1 MCLSFGAKCD
11 VRSVATSARKVS
23 FVSVFSL
30 LTMSMR
36 EYSSLLKEMGGSNG
50 ATGNDSYQVEHLFI
64 FGVAEKWDKVVLTA
78 VQGALSASREAVAC
92 ARILTAAASL
102 ALVLWGTSCV
112 IKSLKG
118 NGGTGNGS
126 SSSSAGT
133 ESSKGNA

>member
-1 MCLSFGAKCD
+1 
-11 VRSVATSARKVS
+11 
-23 FVSVFSL
+23 
-30 LTMSMR
+30 MR